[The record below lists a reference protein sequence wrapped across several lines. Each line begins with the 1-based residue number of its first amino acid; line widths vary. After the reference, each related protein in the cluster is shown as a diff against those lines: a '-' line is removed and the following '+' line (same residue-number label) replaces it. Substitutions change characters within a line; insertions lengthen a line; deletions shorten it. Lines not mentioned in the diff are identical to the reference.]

1 MKRRIEKQINQMRF
15 SHRPANY
22 VKYLFPELQDEI
34 QRYKDELEIAG
45 MQAQ

>member
-1 MKRRIEKQINQMRF
+1 MRF
-15 SHRPANY
+15 SANY